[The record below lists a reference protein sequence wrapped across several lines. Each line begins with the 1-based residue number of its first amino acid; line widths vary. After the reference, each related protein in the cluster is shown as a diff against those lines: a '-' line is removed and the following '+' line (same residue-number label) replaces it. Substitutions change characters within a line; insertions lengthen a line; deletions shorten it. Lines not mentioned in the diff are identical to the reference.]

1 MHPQINDLVYPVLS
15 YGLVLKE
22 RLARGET
29 LEIATEQGRLIGL
42 LQSDTEARRFPDYGG
57 DGPFLGIRY
66 ALVCW
71 LDEIFVLGTPWGPR
85 WNEQKLETALYS
97 SNARA
102 ERFWQQAKLA
112 RSRPGGD
119 ALEAFFLCV
128 MLGFRGAAREDLA
141 GLRSWVDEAKAQL
154 GKNVGGEWAPPAQGS
169 LPTEIRPLRGHERLR
184 RMLFTG
190 GAVFLVMLCIAAIFF
205 VIRTLSS

>member
-1 MHPQINDLVYPVLS
+1 MHPQINDLVYPVLA
-15 YGLVLKE
+15 YGLVLKDC
-22 RLARGET
+22 LGRGEN

-42 LQSDTEARRFPDYGG
+42 LQNDTEARRYPDYGG

-71 LDEIFVLGTPWGPR
+71 LDETFILGTSWGSR
-85 WNEQKLETALYS
+85 WNEQKLETALYAT
-97 SNARA
+97 NARA

-119 ALEAFFLCV
+119 AMEAFFLCV

-141 GLRSWVDEAKAQL
+141 GLRAWVDEARAQL
-154 GKNVGGEWAPPAQGS
+154 TKSGATDWAPPAQGS
-169 LPTEIRPLRGHERLR
+169 LPTEIRPLRGRD
-184 RMLFTG
+184 RMRKMLITG
-190 GAVFLVMLCIAAIFF
+190 GVVSLVILFLSALYF
-205 VIRTLSS
+205 VIRTM

>member
-1 MHPQINDLVYPVLS
+1 MHPQINDLVYPVLA
-15 YGLVLKE
+15 YGLALKE
-22 RLARGET
+22 RLGRGET

-71 LDEIFVLGTPWGPR
+71 LDEIFILGTPWGSR
-85 WNEQKLETALYS
+85 WNEQKLETALYA

-119 ALEAFFLCV
+119 AMEAFFLCV

-141 GLRSWVDEAKAQL
+141 GLRAWVDEARAQL
-154 GKNVGGEWAPPAQGS
+154 GKGTSAEWAAPAQGS
-169 LPTEIRPLRGHERLR
+169 LPTEIRPLRGRDRLR
-184 RMLFTG
+184 RMLLTG
-190 GAVFLVMLCIAAIFF
+190 GAALLIIVFISAIYF
-205 VIRTLSS
+205 VIINR